1 MQRNHYVDE
10 EWQAWK
16 AVSMHK
22 AYEREMRRLDRVQNR
37 RTKRTQKR
45 RDNRVAFATERIA
58 Y

>member
-1 MQRNHYVDE
+1 
-10 EWQAWK
+10 
-16 AVSMHK
+16 MHK